1 MQLSAVET
9 QGGRVYSRLPLLTHA
24 AFVPTGM
31 VTVMLGPLLPGL
43 AAKWSLTDTQAGY
56 LITAQFL
63 GALVGT
69 ISSSLALTRL
79 GFRSSMT
86 AGQLLMALG
95 VASLPSHSF
104 VVGAL
109 AISCYGAGIG
119 LTIPA
124 GNLMVASMSTER
136 RSTALNLLNFS
147 WSAGAVSCP
156 FLLAT
161 VQKTLGTQ
169 FFLYAI
175 AICLVS
181 LTAVLASLGDIVP
194 VPKSVRSPGQE
205 IEGSYL
211 QSLRTP
217 LAIMLGALFFTYV
230 GTENALGSWLASY
243 AKRTSDASVIAWMSM
258 PSYFYGALL
267 LGRALAP
274 FTLRRLHDR
283 EQIWLGLLLA
293 GTSNLLLI
301 LARSVSEIAIC
312 ALFAGLGLST
322 LYPITIAFLSAS
334 FGSKASHIG
343 GVMFALSTLGG
354 ATVPWLVGF
363 VSTQFH
369 SLRTALIIPLAGC
382 LVMLLVFSRPEWKRL
397 SG

>member
-1 MQLSAVET
+1 MQLSALET
-9 QGGRVYSRLPLLTHA
+9 QPSRAHSRLPLVAHA
-24 AFVPTGM
+24 VFVPTGM
-31 VTVMLGPLLPGL
+31 VTVMLGPLLPVL
-43 AAKWSLTDTQAGY
+43 ATKWSLTDTQAGY

-69 ISSSLALTRL
+69 ISSSLSLTHL

-95 VASLPSHSF
+95 VASLASQSC

-124 GNLMVASMSTER
+124 GNLMVASMSTQR

-156 FLLAT
+156 FLLAI
-161 VQKTLGTQ
+161 VQKTEGTQ

-175 AICLVS
+175 AICLVL
-181 LTAVLASLGDIVP
+181 LTAVLAPLGDIAPEPKP
-194 VPKSVRSPGQE
+194 VGSAGSE
-205 IEGSYL
+205 IQSSHL
-211 QSLRTP
+211 QYLRTP
-217 LAIMLGALFFTYV
+217 VAIMLGALFFIYV
-230 GTENALGSWLASY
+230 GTENALGVWLASY
-243 AKRTSDASVIAWMSM
+243 AKRTSDASVITWMSM

-274 FTLRRLHDR
+274 LTLRRLPDR
-283 EQIWLGLLLA
+283 EQTWLGLLLA
-293 GTSNLLLI
+293 GTSILLLI
-301 LARSVSEIAIC
+301 FSRSIAGIATC

-363 VSTQFH
+363 VSTEFQ
-369 SLRTALIIPLAGC
+369 SLRTALIVPLAGC
-382 LVMLLVFSRPEWKRL
+382 LVMLLIFSRSEWKRL
-397 SG
+397 PG